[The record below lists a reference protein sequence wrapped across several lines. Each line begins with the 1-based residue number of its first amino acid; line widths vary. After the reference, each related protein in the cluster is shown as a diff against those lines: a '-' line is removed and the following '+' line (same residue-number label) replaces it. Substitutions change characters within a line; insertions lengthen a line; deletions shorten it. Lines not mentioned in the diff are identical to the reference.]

1 MMMLPSYVPMSLIF
15 VPFTGSVLGWLFGEP
30 TVAALI
36 AYEYDYVGRAGYA
49 LGAHGEWVSTFP
61 ATGDPN
67 EDVMLNSAHRR
78 SGARA
83 RYF

>member
-1 MMMLPSYVPMSLIF
+1 MMMLPSYVPISLLSAP
-15 VPFTGSVLGWLFGEP
+15 VADSVVGWLFDEP

-36 AYEYDYVGRAGYA
+36 AYEYDYVRRAGYA

-67 EDVMLNSAHRR
+67 EDVMLDSAHRR

-83 RYF
+83 RYL